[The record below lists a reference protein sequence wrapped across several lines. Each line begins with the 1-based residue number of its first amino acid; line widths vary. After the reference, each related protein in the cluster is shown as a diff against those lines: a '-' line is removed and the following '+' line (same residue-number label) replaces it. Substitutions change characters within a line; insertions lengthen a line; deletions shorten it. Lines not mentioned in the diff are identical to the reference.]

1 MVDKM
6 KEVDKMENNK
16 NKKRK
21 IFACLI
27 VAMVFSFTLGCIS
40 EEKETPAPT
49 TVAPTTAAPEY
60 PEEIKIGCLCP
71 LTGPIPSTGEAQR
84 QAIEF
89 AAWLVNNY
97 VESPVLMC
105 KSEGLENL
113 GGAKVV
119 PVFGDGGCNAQVAQQ
134 SAESLVSQNPDLV
147 AIYGELCSSAT
158 QTVANVAEKYGIPMV
173 NGSSSSPKL
182 TALGLKWFFRVSP
195 HDGLFIRTM
204 FDFMKDMN
212 AEKNAGIKDI
222 AIAYE
227 DTEFGTTSAEVF
239 KEYAVEYGFNIIEDI
254 SYSKNTT
261 DVDSEVQRLKAADPD
276 VILMATYAADTI
288 LFFKTFEKYDVNI
301 PLIGNGSGFTK
312 AEFLAIPESRYALSR
327 ATFTP
332 DMFENMPSAQD
343 LDEMFEERYGI
354 SMADWTRD
362 VMAFLVLCD
371 AINRA
376 GSTDP
381 EAIRT
386 ALLETNIPKSALI
399 VPWDGIKFDPATHQ
413 NVYGAGIVCQ
423 ALGDPIRMWSVW
435 PFEFAGKELVWP
447 PPPWD
452 QR

>member
-1 MVDKM
+1 MYR
-6 KEVDKMENNK
+6 
-16 NKKRK
+16 KRK
-21 IFACLI
+21 VFACLL
-27 VAMVFSFTLGCIS
+27 VAMVLSLTLGCIT
-40 EEKETPAPT
+40 EEEETPAPT
-49 TVAPTTAAPEY
+49 TAAPTTTTAAPTTAAPEH

-71 LTGPIPSTGEAQR
+71 LTGPIPSTGEMQKK
-84 QAIEF
+84 AIEF

-97 VESPVLMC
+97 IKSPVLMC

-119 PVFGDGGCNAQVAQQ
+119 LVFGDGSCSAEIAQQ
-134 SAESLVSQNPDLV
+134 SAESLVSRNPDLV

-204 FDFMKDMN
+204 FDFMRDMN
-212 AEKNAGIKDI
+212 VKKNAGIKNI

-239 KEYAVEYGFNIIEDI
+239 REYADEYGFNIIEDI

-261 DVDSEVQRLKAADPD
+261 DVDSEVQRLKAANPD

-288 LFFKTFEKYDVNI
+288 LYFKTFKKYDVNI
-301 PLIGNGSGFTK
+301 PVIGNGSGFTK
-312 AEFLAIPESRYALSR
+312 AEFLAISESRYAMSR

-332 DMFENMPSAQD
+332 DMFESMPSAQYID
-343 LDEMFEERYGI
+343 GMFRDRYGV

-381 EAIRT
+381 EKIRT
-386 ALLETNIPKSALI
+386 ALLETNVPKSALI
-399 VPWDGIKFDPATHQ
+399 VPWNGIKFDPADHQ
-413 NVYGAGIVCQ
+413 NIYGAGILCQ
-423 ALGDPIRMWSVW
+423 ALEEPIEMWSVW

-447 PPPWD
+447 PISWD
-452 QR
+452 ER